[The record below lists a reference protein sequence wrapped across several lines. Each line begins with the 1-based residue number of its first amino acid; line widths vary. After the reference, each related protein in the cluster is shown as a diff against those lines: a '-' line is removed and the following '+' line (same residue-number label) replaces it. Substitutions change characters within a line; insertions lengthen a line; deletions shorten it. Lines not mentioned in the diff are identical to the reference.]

1 MQHAVA
7 VDNRVERQR
16 VVMQQLAEMRHSAS
30 SLQERVARLSGD
42 VHPKMLGQVHP
53 VPQQHY
59 TCHGV
64 CHGNVFVLLSS
75 ILFVL
80 VKGSNRV
87 QWKCRRRFEVPGR
100 VRNN

>member
-1 MQHAVA
+1 MQHIYSLLTPVLCVSVSWAMQHTVA

-53 VPQQHY
+53 VPQ
-59 TCHGV
+59 
-64 CHGNVFVLLSS
+64 
-75 ILFVL
+75 
-80 VKGSNRV
+80 
-87 QWKCRRRFEVPGR
+87 
-100 VRNN
+100 